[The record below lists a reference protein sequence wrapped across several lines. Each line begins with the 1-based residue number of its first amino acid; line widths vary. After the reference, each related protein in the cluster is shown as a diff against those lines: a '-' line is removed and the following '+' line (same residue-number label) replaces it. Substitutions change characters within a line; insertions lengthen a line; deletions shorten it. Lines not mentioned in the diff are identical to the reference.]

1 MTYDVSKVLR
11 MRESDLLVVIIQPRL
26 KHIVVA
32 AILWVGP
39 VDINHFLLSAVFG
52 SRGFMI

>member
-1 MTYDVSKVLR
+1 

-26 KHIVVA
+26 KHVVVA

-39 VDINHFLLSAVFG
+39 VDINHFLLSAVLVLEG
-52 SRGFMI
+52 S

>member
-1 MTYDVSKVLR
+1 

-26 KHIVVA
+26 KHVVVA